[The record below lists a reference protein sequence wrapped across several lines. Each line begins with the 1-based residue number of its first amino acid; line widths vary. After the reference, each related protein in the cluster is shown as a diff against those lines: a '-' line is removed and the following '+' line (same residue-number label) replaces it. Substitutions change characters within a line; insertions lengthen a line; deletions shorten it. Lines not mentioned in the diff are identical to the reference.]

1 MYKVFYVL
9 ISVLLPFLCFSE
21 ASSKP
26 TVLIS
31 VAPYEYLIKELA
43 GDTVNIKVMVPPGAS
58 PHTYEPT
65 PKDVMEASKADVWFQ
80 IGEGFEA
87 MSTPA
92 LKSSNPK
99 LEIVDLQKGLNL
111 IRPSP
116 KTPQCCPHHHGADPH
131 FWMSPVL
138 MKKQSATIAKVLTKH
153 YPENQDL
160 FAKNLIK
167 LESNLDS
174 VHHDLEELL
183 GKMPQKTVMVS
194 HPSYSYLARDYGFT
208 LLSLE
213 SEGRDPTPMQVTKII
228 EEAREKKV
236 KVIYIQEE
244 LNTKGA
250 KLVADI
256 IGAKVVTL
264 NPYRPDFADNLREI
278 ATHFAHE
285 D

>member
-1 MYKVFYVL
+1 MYKVLTVF
-9 ISVLLPFLCFSE
+9 ISLLFPCLCFSVE
-21 ASSKP
+21 TAKP

-31 VAPYEYLIKELA
+31 VAPYEYLIKGLA
-43 GDTVNIKVMVPPGAS
+43 GDTLNVKVMVPKGAS

-65 PKDVMEASKADVWFQ
+65 PRDVMEASKADIWFQ

-111 IRPSP
+111 IRPEP
-116 KTPQCCPHHHGADPH
+116 GMMQCCPHHHGADPH

-138 MKKQSATIAKVLTKH
+138 MKKQAATIAKVLSKR
-153 YPENQDL
+153 YPENQEL
-160 FAKNLIK
+160 YAKNLVT

-174 VHHDLEELL
+174 VHHDLETLL
-183 GKMPQKTVMVS
+183 GKMPQKTIMVS

-228 EEAREKKV
+228 EEARQKKV

-250 KLVADI
+250 KLVAQI

-264 NPYRPDFADNLREI
+264 DPYRPDFADNLREI
-278 ATHFAHE
+278 ATHFAQE

>member
-1 MYKVFYVL
+1 MFRTFIIL
-9 ISVLLPFLCFSE
+9 IFSLAPFLCFSQ
-21 ASSKP
+21 P

-31 VAPYEYLIKELA
+31 VAPYEYIIKGIA
-43 GDTVNIKVMVPPGAS
+43 GDTVAVKTMVPAGAS

-65 PKDVMEASKADVWFQ
+65 PKDVMEASKGDVWFQ

-87 MSTPA
+87 LSTPA
-92 LKSSNPK
+92 LKSANPK

-111 IRPSP
+111 IRP
-116 KTPQCCPHHHGADPH
+116 TEQHQCCPHHHGADPH
-131 FWMSPVL
+131 FWMSPRL
-138 MKKQSATIAKVLTKH
+138 MRKQSEKIAQVLINH
-153 YPENQDL
+153 YPENKDL
-160 FAKNLIK
+160 YEKNLIQLQHELDQLDQDVGTL
-167 LESNLDS
+167 LEN
-174 VHHDLEELL
+174 
-183 GKMPQKTVMVS
+183 MPQKVIMVS
-194 HPSYSYLARDYGFT
+194 HPSYSYLARDYHFD

-213 SEGRDPTPMQVTKII
+213 SEGRDPTPLQVTKII
-228 EEAREKKV
+228 EEAKKKKI

-250 KLVADI
+250 QLVANI

-264 NPYRPDFADNLREI
+264 EPYRKDFAANLREI